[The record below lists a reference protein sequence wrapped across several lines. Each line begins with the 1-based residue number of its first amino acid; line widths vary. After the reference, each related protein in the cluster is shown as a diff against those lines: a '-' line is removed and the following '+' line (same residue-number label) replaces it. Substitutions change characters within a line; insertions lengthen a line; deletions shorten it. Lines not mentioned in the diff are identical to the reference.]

1 MTGLPPRRC
10 RPRRR
15 SAGRSA
21 RPRPVR
27 DLFFVAYLAALLA
40 LGFRRPFLFVL
51 AYAYVDIV
59 SPQHLSYFLLNRLP
73 LSLIIAG
80 LAFGGWLIADDKKK
94 MSFAPRQFLMVAM
107 LVYAGT
113 TTFH

>member
-1 MTGLPPRRC
+1 MRRQPR

-15 SAGRSA
+15 RRSASRSA

-27 DLFFVAYLAALLA
+27 DLFFVTYLVGLLA

-59 SPQHLSYFLLNRLP
+59 SPQQLSYFMLNRVP
-73 LSLIIAG
+73 ISLIVAG
-80 LAFGGWLIADDKKK
+80 LAVAGWAIADAKKNLR
-94 MSFAPRQFLMVAM
+94 FAPRQFLMLA
-107 LVYAGT
+107 LLIY
-113 TTFH
+113 